1 MPIPSLQHE
10 RTDSSK
16 GMHTRQQ
23 DPRCGPEGAEDQQAV
38 VGHQSLA
45 LGLQQMPRKS
55 RWQTTQWG
63 ESQFSLRALTGELAP
78 CAGVWGGAREGTAAL
93 DCSQSRL
100 PALATSPSLRS
111 HSRLAS
117 DPLLG
122 L

>member
-10 RTDSSK
+10 CTDSSK

-23 DPRCGPEGAEDQQAV
+23 DPGCGPEGAEDWQAI

-45 LGLQQMPRKS
+45 LGLQQMTRKS
-55 RWQTTQWG
+55 QETTQWG
-63 ESQFSLRALTGELAP
+63 EGQFALRALTGELAP
-78 CAGVWGGAREGTAAL
+78 CPGVWGRAAEGTAAL

-100 PALATSPSLRS
+100 TALASSPSLRS
-111 HSRLAS
+111 HSTPDS